1 MQVRKALSF
10 CIRMHQKSSD
20 GEPAGETLQRSL
32 DILVTFRRGSE
43 AERRGQEGKGRR
55 WGGDGR
61 EDRPTV

>member
-55 WGGDGR
+55 
-61 EDRPTV
+61 